1 MDGFCGGFDQLVVAS
16 TGLWLDKKRREMLR
30 VRMGETVKKKK
41 KKKKKKRGG
50 ELAVCE
56 SEEEEEEEEE
66 ERGGELSI

>member
-1 MDGFCGGFDQLVVAS
+1 MDGFCGGFDQLVVAL
-16 TGLWLDKKRREMLR
+16 TGRWLDKKRRETLR
-30 VRMGETVKKKK
+30 VRMGETMKKKK